1 MTVGQV
7 SGSRVLGSLRF
18 PVLAVFGA
26 PSPGLCSGS
35 PGPRPGAPQAP
46 QQLQEPTAA
55 ARAHISQPWVW
66 MWASVAASWL
76 YPQCAHR
83 EVHCGRRPRG
93 QVGQQPPAIPGP
105 VVCPPSCLIR
115 ARVHCPSGGALLAC

>member
-46 QQLQEPTAA
+46 VQLQKE
-55 ARAHISQPWVW
+55 
-66 MWASVAASWL
+66 AS
-76 YPQCAHR
+76 
-83 EVHCGRRPRG
+83 
-93 QVGQQPPAIPGP
+93 
-105 VVCPPSCLIR
+105 
-115 ARVHCPSGGALLAC
+115 LAC